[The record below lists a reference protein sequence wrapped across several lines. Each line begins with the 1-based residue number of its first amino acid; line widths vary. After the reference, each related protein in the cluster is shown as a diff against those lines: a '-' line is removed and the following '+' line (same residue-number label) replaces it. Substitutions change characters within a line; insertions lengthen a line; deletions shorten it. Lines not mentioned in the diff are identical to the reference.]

1 MDACLAVEKELERVF
16 DKFKDLDKETQRK
29 VEGIILKIEEYV
41 STLNARD
48 GDGQISAAKA
58 VKIMELLAEAR
69 TIATKSST
77 GHRELHSTVSKVGK
91 AIDKNFAA
99 DYSVAALD
107 RQFASSERN
116 AQLVNEVICRH
127 FYRTGLPELGA
138 MLVEAA
144 QLENSEEVVK
154 PYIIINSMVAA
165 LQRRELAPAL
175 LWVEQNTQQ
184 LHQIGSFL
192 EFRLMKL
199 HYVTLLQQAQVKEAI
214 LYARVN
220 FGRFCQ
226 VYANREEVYAQLI
239 GEIRA
244 LMGALAYVHVGL
256 DKSPYSAL
264 TSASQWV
271 ESCDLLTR
279 DACTLLGVS
288 VDSPL
293 LVVVNAGS
301 KAVPLLMNMKQVMQQ
316 RQVGGMWSSN
326 DDLPIEVDVDREFRF
341 HSVFACPILKQQ
353 ATEQNPPVRL
363 VCGHCISKD
372 ALHKLSHGSKLKCP
386 YCPVEMNTADVKQ
399 IFF

>member
-1 MDACLAVEKELERVF
+1 MEACTAVEKELDKVF
-16 DKFKDLDKETQRK
+16 EKFRDLDKENQRK
-29 VEGIILKIEEYV
+29 VEEIINKIEEYV
-41 STLNARD
+41 ATLNDSD

-69 TIATKSST
+69 AIATKAST

-99 DYSVAALD
+99 DYSVAALNPD
-107 RQFASSERN
+107 FATSERD
-116 AQLVNEVICRH
+116 AKLVNEVICRH

-138 MLVEAA
+138 LLVQSA
-144 QLENSEEVVK
+144 QLENTESVVE
-154 PYIIINSMVAA
+154 PYMVINSIVEA
-165 LQRRELAPAL
+165 LRRRDLGPAL
-175 LWVEQNTQQ
+175 SWAEQRTDQ

-192 EFRLMKL
+192 LFRLQKL
-199 HYVTLLQQAQVKEAI
+199 QYTTMLQQGRVKEGI
-214 LYARVN
+214 LYARLH
-220 FGRFCQ
+220 FGRVLQ
-226 VYANREEVYAQLI
+226 AYIDREEIHSQLV
-239 GEIRA
+239 GEVRS

-256 DKSPYSAL
+256 EKSPYAPL
-264 TSASQWV
+264 TSDSLWI
-271 ESCDLLTR
+271 EICDL
-279 DACTLLGVS
+279 
-288 VDSPL
+288 
-293 LVVVNAGS
+293 VNAGA

-326 DDLPIEVDVDREFRF
+326 DDLPIEIDVDREFRF

-372 ALHKLSHGSKLKCP
+372 ALHKLSHGNKLKCP
-386 YCPVEMNTADVKQ
+386 YCPMEMNTADVKQ